1 MGPVRAFLALSLP
14 PDVREDLNI
23 FQQGLRLQL
32 PQVSWV
38 RPENIHVTVK
48 FFGPIMPAVV
58 DQLFE
63 ALRDL
68 GSQVSPFSL
77 KIQGV
82 GVFPH
87 LRSPRVLWA
96 GLTGSVDRLIAL
108 HGQIQLLLE
117 PLGFPVEEKAF
128 HPHVTLARIKSDWPK
143 AGTALTTGGVLESEK
158 VVSSFRVDRIE
169 LFRSELS
176 STGPRYDALWTIPF
190 GCSSEQA

>member
-1 MGPVRAFLALSLP
+1 MGHMRAFLALSLP
-14 PDVREDLNI
+14 PEVCEDLRTV
-23 FQQGLRLQL
+23 QQGLRLQL

-48 FFGPIMPAVV
+48 FFGSIMPAVV

-77 KIQGV
+77 NIQGV

-87 LRSPRVLWA
+87 SRSPRVLWA
-96 GLTGSVDRLIAL
+96 GLTGSVDRLIDL
-108 HGQIQLLLE
+108 NEQVQLLLK
-117 PLGFPVEEKAF
+117 PLGFPLEEKVF
-128 HPHVTLARIKSDWPK
+128 HPHVTLARIKSDWLK
-143 AGTALTTGGVLESEK
+143 VGTALTAGDILESEK
-158 VVSSFRVDRIE
+158 IVSSFRVDRMV

-176 STGPRYDALWTIPF
+176 STGPRYEALWTIPF
-190 GCSSEQA
+190 GCSFEKA